1 LLWSVADESAGGKTV
16 EIDEAAWRREVRA
29 VFCLQAKRQEQEGG
43 GAMLI
48 PVERIEKSILFLR
61 GQKVM
66 LDSDLADLY
75 GVTTKRLNEQVRRN
89 AERFPQDFL
98 FRLNAGEKEEVVA
111 NCDHLAKLKFS
122 PVLPYAFTEHG
133 AIMAA
138 SVLNTPRAVEVS
150 VYVVRAFVKLREM
163 ITSNTEIARRLDEL
177 EQKYD
182 AQFRV
187 VFDAIRQMMRTEE
200 KGRKSIGFRVEEGGG
215 AYL

>member
-1 LLWSVADESAGGKTV
+1 
-16 EIDEAAWRREVRA
+16 
-29 VFCLQAKRQEQEGG
+29 
-43 GAMLI
+43 MLI

-98 FRLNAGEKEEVVA
+98 FRLNAEEKEEVVA

-150 VYVVRAFVKLREM
+150 VYVVRAFVKLRVM

-187 VFDAIRQMMRTEE
+187 VFDAIRQMMAPEE
-200 KGRKSIGFRVEEGGG
+200 KGRKEIGFRVEEGGG